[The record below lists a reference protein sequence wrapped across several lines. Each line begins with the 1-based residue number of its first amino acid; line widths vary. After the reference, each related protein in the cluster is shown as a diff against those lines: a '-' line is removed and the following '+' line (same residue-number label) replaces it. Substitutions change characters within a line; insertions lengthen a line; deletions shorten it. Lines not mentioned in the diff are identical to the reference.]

1 MTILRR
7 RAVIVVAFKKRTSEI
22 KVKFPGAREGTETLT
37 LEDLVLGA
45 YYLSRGIPPPE
56 KEPEDEP

>member
-1 MTILRR
+1 
-7 RAVIVVAFKKRTSEI
+7 VVAFKKRTSEI